1 MKRKVV
7 YNRWKVPSEEIQKQQ
22 NFDSILKDL
31 KKDSAIYW
39 KSIGFWG
46 TVGTS
51 AVALFFLITQF

>member
-7 YNRWKVPSEEIQKQQ
+7 YNRWKIPSEEIQKEQ

-31 KKDSAIYW
+31 KKDSVWHW

-51 AVALFFLITQF
+51 AVALFLLISQF

>member
-22 NFDSILKDL
+22 DFDSILKGL
-31 KKDSAIYW
+31 KKDSTGYW

-51 AVALFFLITQF
+51 AVALFFVISQF